1 MALGLGRRQTDPFLA
16 EAPAP
21 APPEVETDPTI
32 RLDELPVAET
42 ELEPPYRVLIHND
55 DVTPFEFVI
64 AVLRAVFH
72 LSGSDALAVTTRA
85 HYRGIAYVV
94 TLPFEEAKHRVGQAH
109 GLARSAGFPLTFSI
123 EPE

>member
-1 MALGLGRRQTDPFLA
+1 MADH
-16 EAPAP
+16 PAP
-21 APPEVETDPTI
+21 AAPPEIETERGI

-42 ELEPPYRVLIHND
+42 ELDPPYRVLIHND

-85 HYRGIAYVV
+85 HYRGIAYVM
-94 TLPFEEAKHRVGQAH
+94 TLAFEEAKHRVGQAH

>member
-1 MALGLGRRQTDPFLA
+1 MA
-16 EAPAP
+16 ESPAVP
-21 APPEVETDPTI
+21 ALPDIEVERGI
-32 RLDELPVAET
+32 RLDELPVAQT

-109 GLARSAGFPLTFSI
+109 GLARSAGYPLTFSI

>member
-1 MALGLGRRQTDPFLA
+1 MADSPT
-16 EAPAP
+16 AP
-21 APPEVETDPTI
+21 APPDIEVERGV
-32 RLDELPVAET
+32 RLDELPVSQT
-42 ELEPPYRVLIHND
+42 ELEPPYRVLVHND

-85 HYRGIAYVV
+85 HYRGLAYVA

-109 GLARSAGFPLTFSI
+109 GLARSAGFPLTFTI